1 MPINFTLNQFDFFST
16 VFLAMPKYFCTFAP
30 ENYGDKNVN
39 RLYMYYVEK
48 TMEISGSHYLRLSH
62 ESKCEALHGH
72 NWIIKVYCKAREL
85 NEDGM
90 VVDFTEIKRLVH
102 GKLDHQD
109 LNAVLPFNPS
119 AENIAHWI
127 VETVPNCYKASVQE
141 SSGNVAIYEKDE
153 D

>member
-1 MPINFTLNQFDFFST
+1 MYR
-16 VFLAMPKYFCTFAP
+16 VCK
-30 ENYGDKNVN
+30 
-39 RLYMYYVEK
+39 RL
-48 TMEISGSHYLRLSH
+48 EISGAHRL
-62 ESKCEALHGH
+62 ELPYPSKCSNLHGH

-85 NEDGM
+85 DKDGM